1 MMNKYLHIFMAAVV
15 LLSGCTKETPS
26 SISPN
31 EPEVTVLQAYQES
44 NDTKA
49 TYDGS
54 NINWD
59 ADDALS
65 VFPAGEYNS
74 VRFDKESGDNN
85 YFAASGNV
93 DLNGIYALYP
103 YYSSATIS
111 DGAIR
116 TVIKSNQTATPGTFA
131 PDANVAVAYSVD
143 GKTVHFKNAVSYV
156 KVSYK
161 TTLSNASIKR
171 ITFTTLDNSKISGR
185 FILTPTVSGGVVTDI
200 TTEPATQAVNYVNLS
215 GDILPNTDY
224 YLVVA
229 PVNLSAGYRI
239 TFTDADGNKFSKDY
253 TDSKHKAQLI
263 RNSISA
269 TGVKNVDN
277 YEISVTAYWRMTSA
291 SEFTGNSDKYIL
303 VKNTD
308 ASSTGYRVFDESKT
322 DVFISTGQPLL
333 DKFADGKITGLSSK
347 LSAWGSGGSAPLFM
361 SHYVLYC
368 FRNAYSDD
376 GLQFGPN
383 ASEFIQNTSDSFAFT
398 VNGTDSK
405 EITFKLCYRYSGSKT
420 TDVTL
425 TNCYVEA
432 VSGDAFK
439 LFGKITQNSINGLV
453 DVFFI
458 SKGSQFVAAVSPSDI
473 HSGADRAANSLSQI
487 GFTSTSVT
495 TQDGQ
500 TTMSNCFMI
509 RNYYLCNYPDP
520 EPVWL
525 YKKATKKLTFIG
537 YNELFY

>member
-1 MMNKYLHIFMAAVV
+1 MAAVAV
-15 LLSGCTKETPS
+15 LCGCTKEKPS
-26 SISPN
+26 SNSSS
-31 EPEVTVLQAYQES
+31 EPEVTMLQAYQES

-185 FILTPTVSGGVVTDI
+185 FILTPTVSGGVVTDV
-200 TTEPATQAVNYVNLS
+200 TAEPATQAVNYVNLS

-383 ASEFIQNTSDSFAFT
+383 ASEFIQNSSDSYAFT

-405 EITFKLCYRYSGSKT
+405 EVTFKLCYKHSGSKT

-439 LFGKITQNSINGLV
+439 LFGKITQTSIDGLV
-453 DVFFI
+453 DVFFLG
-458 SKGSQFVAAVSPSDI
+458 KGSQFVAAVSPSDI

-495 TQDGQ
+495 TKDGL